1 MYDRKDDDDDD
12 DNQDD
17 DVDVEVF
24 EIANMIRHPNWHRI
38 GDDSFASDFALIQL
52 NGTSSKPV
60 VRINRDPHLPVPGQ
74 DIIAMGM
81 GITNTD
87 KETFAKTL
95 QQVVLNPVTNEECEA
110 SRGSGRR
117 RDISYEGQIDNSM
130 LCTSGGE
137 HNERDAW

>member
-1 MYDRKDDDDDD
+1 MYDRKDDDDT
-12 DNQDD
+12 NQDD
-17 DVDVEVF
+17 DVEVF
-24 EIANMIRHPNWHRI
+24 EIANMIRHPDWHRI

-52 NGTSSKPV
+52 NATSSKPV
-60 VRINRDPHLPVPGQ
+60 ACINRDPHVPAAGQ

-117 RDISYEGQIDNSM
+117 RDISYEGQIDDSM
-130 LCTSGGE
+130 LCTSGGA